1 MNFGSYKEGK
11 RRWDWVAQS
20 CLFLVER
27 SHTDY
32 SLASLHVITEGP
44 HRSLHSIN
52 TRSFDSTISP
62 GKLATN
68 PRRNATALTYRKR
81 RSIVLQYLNKPSCY
95 SGCVGHIRASSS
107 ASWTRDLTNFLM
119 RLSYRTAGTPAPQ
132 YKQLAPAPTT
142 RVPLAFTIQA

>member
-32 SLASLHVITEGP
+32 SLASLHVMTEGP

-62 GKLATN
+62 GELAIKSAKECNSIALQKETLDRSPIFEQVILLFRLCWAH
-68 PRRNATALTYRKR
+68 PRL
-81 RSIVLQYLNKPSCY
+81 I
-95 SGCVGHIRASSS
+95 
-107 ASWTRDLTNFLM
+107 
-119 RLSYRTAGTPAPQ
+119 
-132 YKQLAPAPTT
+132 
-142 RVPLAFTIQA
+142 